1 MKELYLNMTSG
12 ISGDM
17 TLALLISLGADKDKI
32 SNILSKIL
40 NQKVEL
46 CLETVWR
53 QAVACNKLNIKCSI
67 EGEPFRHFSDIK
79 KMIESAECK
88 ESVKANAIKSFE
100 IIAEAESKVHGI
112 DIEEVHFHEIGA
124 VDTIIDLLGVSIALD
139 DLGIEKISS
148 NIVPLGT
155 GFINAAHGLMPLPAP
170 ATLKILH
177 NIPVNKLDVEGE
189 LVTPTGAAILKTYV
203 SNFTNSYTGKI
214 IKDSYATGEKEFTG
228 VANMLQGIILEN
240 GYSDEIIQI
249 STNIDN
255 MTGEQLGYL
264 YEKLMEEKALDVTFI
279 PAFMK
284 KNRPAYIVNIIL
296 SEKDKENII
305 YTLFKYSSTIGM
317 RIEKINRITMTRKI
331 VEKEVL
337 GEKIKIKV
345 IEYKDIK
352 KHYIEYE
359 DCKRLCETQNIT
371 PLQVKEYIDKLN
383 ID

>member
-1 MKELYLNMTSG
+1 MRELYLNMTSG

-46 CLETVWR
+46 CIETVWR
-53 QAVACNKLNIKCSI
+53 QSVACNKLNIKCNI

-139 DLGIEKISS
+139 DLEIEKITS

-203 SNFTNSYTGKI
+203 SDFTNLYTGKI
-214 IKDSYATGEKEFTG
+214 IKDSYATGEKEFNG

-249 STNIDN
+249 STNIDD
-255 MTGEQLGYL
+255 MTGEHLGFL
-264 YEKLMEEKALDVTFI
+264 YEKLMEKGALDVAFI

-284 KNRPAYIVNIIL
+284 KNRPAYVVNIMTQ
-296 SEKDKENII
+296 EQNKENII

-317 RIEKINRITMTRKI
+317 RIEKMERVVMNRKI

-337 GEKIKIKV
+337 GEKIRVKEIS
-345 IEYKDIK
+345 YKDITRFSP
-352 KHYIEYE
+352 EYE
-359 DCKRLCETQNIT
+359 DIKRIADIKNISIEEV
-371 PLQVKEYIDKLN
+371 LKYFRA
-383 ID
+383 

>member
-1 MKELYLNMTSG
+1 MRELYLNMTSG

-79 KMIESAECK
+79 KMIESADCK
-88 ESVKANAIKSFE
+88 ESIKANAIKSFE

-124 VDTIIDLLGVSIALD
+124 VDTIIDLFGVSFALD
-139 DLGIEKISS
+139 DLGIEKITA
-148 NIVPLGT
+148 NKVPLGT

-203 SNFTNSYTGKI
+203 SDFTNLYTGKI
-214 IKDSYATGEKEFTG
+214 IKDSYATGEKEFNG

-249 STNIDN
+249 STNIDD
-255 MTGEQLGYL
+255 MTGEHLGFL
-264 YEKLMEEKALDVTFI
+264 YEKLMEQKALDVTFI

-317 RIEKINRITMTRKI
+317 RVEKINRITMTRKI

-337 GEKIKIKV
+337 GEKIRIKE
-345 IEYKDIK
+345 ITYQDIK
-352 KHYIEYE
+352 RCSPEYE
-359 DCKRLCETQNIT
+359 DIKRIADIKNISIEEV
-371 PLQVKEYIDKLN
+371 LKYFRA
-383 ID
+383 